1 MPGGTKLW
9 YGKGDVLDYLVDS
22 KPGAIIIDNSKR
34 KAKYVRRNNNRAI
47 KLKVQKPVAG

>member
-34 KAKYVRRNNNRAI
+34 KAKYVRSNNNRAI
-47 KLKVQKPVAG
+47 RLKVQKPVTG